1 MVVGIKPD
9 KSQGTVPLDTVLR
22 MMHQNN
28 KNDGK
33 FLKFINKTKQG
44 QKKNVPPTLHPAGVV
59 AIATRADPSTPGGDK
74 NEAIIR
80 P

>member
-9 KSQGTVPLDTVLR
+9 KSQGTVPLDTVPR

-33 FLKFINKTKQG
+33 FLKFINKNKQD
-44 QKKNVPPTLHPAGVV
+44 QRKMYHQLHPAGVV
-59 AIATRADPSTPGGDK
+59 AITTRTDPSTTEGDK
-74 NEAIIR
+74 YKAIIR